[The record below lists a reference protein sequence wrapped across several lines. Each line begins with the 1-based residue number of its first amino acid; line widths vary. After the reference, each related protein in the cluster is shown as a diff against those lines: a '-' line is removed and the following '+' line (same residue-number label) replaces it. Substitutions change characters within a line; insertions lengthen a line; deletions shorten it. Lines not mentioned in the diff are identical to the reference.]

1 MFHIFVANFDR
12 PLCEQPKGNP
22 KVILTP
28 ADKLKK
34 VKNGLL
40 SYFQILAQIIPH
52 IVSSMRQQKMYICCH
67 RFLNEDLDP
76 KIEKFF
82 SLSFEGCD
90 ILELRRV
97 DRNQ

>member
-12 PLCEQPKGNP
+12 PLCEQSKGNP

-40 SYFQILAQIIPH
+40 SYFQILAKIIPH
-52 IVSSMRQQKMYICCH
+52 IVSSMRQQKMYIQY
-67 RFLNEDLDP
+67 N
-76 KIEKFF
+76 FF
-82 SLSFEGCD
+82 W
-90 ILELRRV
+90 LELANFQFSEAPLQNV
-97 DRNQ
+97 